1 LTLSIRHLLED
12 SHIAPNMDGHEQNV
26 VHSKA
31 AFAHVLIPAITGGI
45 CGLVSQSLV
54 DSGKLASPWDKGDYL
69 HSLWNMHVALFIVT
83 IPGLVVMAVWMA
95 KKGRNSEILE
105 FMAGGF
111 SAIIL
116 AFLMS
121 SMAGCGAFILLLFWF
136 MASGSWGK
144 HELPAF
150 RLGFWWGLGL
160 VVGAFSG
167 ALSLDLRS

>member
-1 LTLSIRHLLED
+1 
-12 SHIAPNMDGHEQNV
+12 MDGHEQNV

-31 AFAHVLIPAITGGI
+31 AFVHVIIPAITGGI
-45 CGLVSQSLV
+45 CGLVAQSLI
-54 DSGKLASPWDKGDYL
+54 DSNKLASPWDKGDYL
-69 HSLWNMHVALFIVT
+69 DSLWNMHVALLVVT
-83 IPGLVVMAVWMA
+83 IPGLVVMALWMA
-95 KKGRNSEILE
+95 KKGRNSEVFE

-150 RLGFWWGLGL
+150 RLGVWWGLGL

-167 ALSLDLRS
+167 ALALDLRS

>member
-1 LTLSIRHLLED
+1 
-12 SHIAPNMDGHEQNV
+12 
-26 VHSKA
+26 
-31 AFAHVLIPAITGGI
+31 
-45 CGLVSQSLV
+45 
-54 DSGKLASPWDKGDYL
+54 
-69 HSLWNMHVALFIVT
+69 
-83 IPGLVVMAVWMA
+83 MA
-95 KKGRNSEILE
+95 KKGRNSEVFE

-121 SMAGCGAFILLLFWF
+121 SMAGCGAFILLLLWF

-150 RLGFWWGLGL
+150 RLGVWWGLGL

-167 ALSLDLRS
+167 ALALDLRS